1 MKPFI
6 KVFSLAIV
14 IASLLSCSYET
25 FYYAYTEVNSSE
37 AATAASYA
45 GRGNPKPATEVIGVY
60 VKDNSPVYVLK
71 TNMRKI
77 ESMNSAGRS
86 TSDYSINYEKPPVMP
101 LYGDAS
107 KADLEGITSRMKN
120 NSYVEPSALAN
131 YGQRLIEMFSSQ
143 EPSLRKEAKE
153 RFKVYKKY
161 VKEHNVGEVLHYV
174 DDIFSIS
181 S

>member
-1 MKPFI
+1 
-6 KVFSLAIV
+6 
-14 IASLLSCSYET
+14 
-25 FYYAYTEVNSSE
+25 
-37 AATAASYA
+37 
-45 GRGNPKPATEVIGVY
+45 
-60 VKDNSPVYVLK
+60 
-71 TNMRKI
+71 
-77 ESMNSAGRS
+77 MNSAGRS

-181 S
+181 R